1 MKMTITLIILLIF
14 PLGAFAQTL
23 EDRIKILEETLKKQ
37 EQTIKEV
44 KLLQE
49 SLKKQEQT
57 IEEQRRLIEELKAEV
72 KQQQTPERKQ
82 ETVAK
87 QEKEQA
93 PTEKDYR
100 LDDRSRAIELK
111 TASPV
116 SPLQL
121 TKQTTPGLL
130 NPAIGLTFD
139 GNYFQSNLSKEEL
152 ETVNIPGF
160 LSGGERDFKKG
171 FNLRAA
177 ELTFFAP
184 VDPYFNLYATIPVT
198 EEGVELE
205 EAYFVTTSLPAG
217 LQLKGGKFKSGFGRH
232 NAFHPHAWDFV
243 DAPLPYRA
251 FLGEE
256 GLTEKG
262 VQLTYLPDLPIYTLL
277 GFEALQGENPIL
289 FGPDAGS
296 GVHAFTGFAKA
307 SLDFGSDHTLLFGGS
322 VTGGKTKTDTVAPG
336 TQFSGTS
343 TLYGAELTYKWKPS
357 KQKSFVVQTEYLF
370 RHQNGDLR
378 SFPTLALDSL
388 KRSQD
393 GWYIQA
399 LYQLGRWRFGGRY
412 DVLGVFK
419 DNFDLSGRN
428 IDFGSRPYRLT
439 SALEFNPT
447 EFSRIR
453 LQYNYDQSARNDKV
467 NNEILL
473 QVILAIGAHGA
484 HPF

>member
-1 MKMTITLIILLIF
+1 MGGAITKIMVTTLIALLIF
-14 PLGAFAQTL
+14 SSGAFAQSL
-23 EDRIKILEETLKKQ
+23 EDRIRILEEAIKKQ
-37 EQTIKEV
+37 EQTIKEQQ
-44 KLLQE
+44 K
-49 SLKKQEQT
+49 
-57 IEEQRRLIEELKAEV
+57 LIEELKAEI
-72 KQQQTPERKQ
+72 KQQKVPEEKQ
-82 ETVAK
+82 KTA
-87 QEKEQA
+87 QIEKEQ
-93 PTEKDYR
+93 PSPDKDYR
-100 LDDRSRAIELK
+100 LDDRSRAIALK
-111 TASPV
+111 TGAPL
-116 SPLQL
+116 SPLQI

-130 NPAIGLTFD
+130 NPAIGLTLD
-139 GNYFQSNLSKEEL
+139 GNYYYSNLSKADLIE
-152 ETVNIPGF
+152 VIIPGY
-160 LSGGERDFKKG
+160 LSGVQGEFQKG

-184 VDPYFNLYATIPVT
+184 VDPYFNLYATIPIT
-198 EEGVELE
+198 ESGVELE

-217 LQLKGGKFKSGFGRH
+217 LQLKGGKFKSSFGRQ

-256 GLTEKG
+256 GLGEKG
-262 VQLTYLPDLPIYTLL
+262 VQLTYLPDFPVYTLL
-277 GFEALQGENPIL
+277 GVEVLQGENPIL
-289 FGPDAGS
+289 YGPDAGS
-296 GVHAFTGFAKA
+296 GIHAFTGFAKA

-336 TQFSGTS
+336 TQFRGTS

-370 RHQNGDLR
+370 RHQDGDLLA
-378 SFPTLALDSL
+378 FPSLNLDSL

-399 LYQLGRWRFGGRY
+399 LYQLGRWRLGGRY
-412 DVLGVFK
+412 DMLGVFK
-419 DNFDLSGRN
+419 DEFNLSGGK
-428 IDFGSRPYRLT
+428 IDFGQRPNRLT
-439 SALEFNPT
+439 GALEFNPT

-467 NNEILL
+467 NNEIFL
-473 QVILAIGAHGA
+473 QLILAIGAHGA

>member
-1 MKMTITLIILLIF
+1 MKMVITLITLLLF
-14 PLGAFAQTL
+14 SSDTFAETL

-37 EQTIKEV
+37 EQTI
-44 KLLQE
+44 QE
-49 SLKKQEQT
+49 LKIFQEALKKQEQT
-57 IEEQRRLIEELKAEV
+57 IEEQRKLIEELKAEV
-72 KQQQTPERKQ
+72 KQRKAPEGKQ
-82 ETVAK
+82 ETAK
-87 QEKEQA
+87 EEKEQT
-93 PTEKDYR
+93 PPEKDYR
-100 LDDRSRAIELK
+100 LDDRSRGIELK
-111 TASPV
+111 TASPL
-116 SPLQL
+116 SPFQI

-130 NPAIGLTFD
+130 NPAIGLSLD
-139 GNYFQSNLSKEEL
+139 GNFYHSNLSKEALKE
-152 ETVNIPGF
+152 ENIPGY
-160 LSGGERDFKKG
+160 LSGVERDFKKG

-184 VDPYFNLYATIPVT
+184 VDPYFNLYATVPIT
-198 EEGVELE
+198 ESGVDLE
-205 EAYFVTTSLPAG
+205 EAYFVTTSLPGG
-217 LQLKGGKFKSGFGRH
+217 LQLKGGKFKSGFGRL

-262 VQLTYLPDLPIYTLL
+262 VQLTYLPNLPVYTLL
-277 GFEALQGENPIL
+277 GFEALQGENSIL
-289 FGPDAGS
+289 YGPDAGS

-307 SLDFGSDHTLLFGGS
+307 SFDFGSDHTLLFGGS
-322 VTGGKTKTDTVAPG
+322 VTGGKTKTDTVTPG

-357 KQKSFVVQTEYLF
+357 KQKSLIVQTEYLF
-370 RHQNGDLR
+370 RHQTGELR

-399 LYQLGRWRFGGRY
+399 LYQLGRWRLGARY
-412 DVLGVFK
+412 DMLGVFQ
-419 DNFDLSGRN
+419 DDFNLSGRG

-439 SALEFNPT
+439 GALEFNPT